1 MKKWM
6 LVLAVGALVP
16 VSSWA
21 AMQAAAIAGRT
32 AGNELSLAAQFS
44 LGLVNGE
51 AREHVYDYDGPGGGR
66 RQLSRLDWDLKGVAM
81 GGWRVELELYHGES
95 RWYSWHQA
103 GGACR
108 GSWF

>member
-6 LVLAVGALVP
+6 LVVAVGALVP

-51 AREHVYDYDGPGGGR
+51 RASMYDYDGPGGG
-66 RQLSRLDWDLKGVAM
+66 
-81 GGWRVELELYHGES
+81 GGN
-95 RWYSWHQA
+95 
-103 GGACR
+103 
-108 GSWF
+108 